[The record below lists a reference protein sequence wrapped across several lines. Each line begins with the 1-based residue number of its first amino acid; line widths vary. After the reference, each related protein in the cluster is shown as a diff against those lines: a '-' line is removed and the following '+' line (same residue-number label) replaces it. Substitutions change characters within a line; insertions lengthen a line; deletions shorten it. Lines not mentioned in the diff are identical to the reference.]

1 MVQEEAAKRTT
12 AEWVAFCDRVSIPC
26 MPVLSLA
33 DLPEDPHVKAV
44 GLFGT
49 AEHPSEGRYRTVR
62 SPVSFSTAPFR
73 IRRHAPRLGE
83 HTAEVLAEAGLSSQE
98 IQAVVRAGAAPA
110 PDRSAPIHIEETTDS
125 MTEQL
130 KFSITDGIARI
141 VLDRPE
147 RMNAFTFDMI
157 DAWTAALQRCR
168 TDDAVK
174 VVIVTGTGAAFC
186 SGGDI
191 VEMGDRL
198 AHTPEQRKSE
208 LFNRIERIPLA
219 LEDLDKPVI
228 AAVNGVATGAGMD
241 MALMCDLR
249 YSAQSARFAE
259 TYVKVGLVPGAGGAH
274 FLPRLVGVSK
284 ALELFLTG
292 DFVDAQEALR
302 IGLVNKVFPD
312 STLAEEVDKIAR
324 RMLKAPSLT
333 LRMTKR
339 AIYQGM
345 RNDLRTNLD
354 LISSHYAVITAT
366 EEHQDLVRS
375 FIAARSKKPGE

>member
-1 MVQEEAAKRTT
+1 
-12 AEWVAFCDRVSIPC
+12 
-26 MPVLSLA
+26 
-33 DLPEDPHVKAV
+33 
-44 GLFGT
+44 
-49 AEHPSEGRYRTVR
+49 
-62 SPVSFSTAPFR
+62 
-73 IRRHAPRLGE
+73 
-83 HTAEVLAEAGLSSQE
+83 
-98 IQAVVRAGAAPA
+98 
-110 PDRSAPIHIEETTDS
+110 
-125 MTEQL
+125 MTEHL
-130 KFSITDGIARI
+130 KFSIEDGIAKI

-147 RMNAFTFDMI
+147 RMNAFTFEMI

-174 VVIVTGTGAAFC
+174 VIILTGTGASFC

-198 AHTPEQRKSE
+198 DHTPEQRKNE

-241 MALMCDLR
+241 MALMCDIR
-249 YSAQSARFAE
+249 YAAQSARFAE
-259 TYVKVGLVPGAGGAH
+259 TYIKVGLVPGAGGAH

-292 DFVDAQEALR
+292 EFLDAQEALR
-302 IGLVNKVFPD
+302 IGIVNKVFPD
-312 STLAEEVDKIAR
+312 ATLMQEVEAIAR
-324 RMLKAPSLT
+324 RMIKAPSLT
-333 LRMTKR
+333 LRMIKR

-354 LISSHYAVITAT
+354 MISSHYAVITAT
-366 EEHQDLVRS
+366 QEHKDLVRS
-375 FIAARSKKPGE
+375 FIAAREKKRVD

>member
-1 MVQEEAAKRTT
+1 
-12 AEWVAFCDRVSIPC
+12 
-26 MPVLSLA
+26 
-33 DLPEDPHVKAV
+33 
-44 GLFGT
+44 
-49 AEHPSEGRYRTVR
+49 
-62 SPVSFSTAPFR
+62 
-73 IRRHAPRLGE
+73 
-83 HTAEVLAEAGLSSQE
+83 
-98 IQAVVRAGAAPA
+98 
-110 PDRSAPIHIEETTDS
+110 
-125 MTEQL
+125 MTSQL
-130 KFSITDGIARI
+130 KFSIADGIARI

-157 DAWTAALQRCR
+157 DAWTAALQQCR

-174 VVIVTGTGAAFC
+174 VVIVTGTGSAFC

-198 AHTPEQRKSE
+198 THTPEQRKNE
-208 LFNRIERIPLA
+208 LFHRIERIPLA

-249 YSAQSARFAE
+249 YAAQSARFAE

-292 DFVDAQEALR
+292 DFIDAQEALR
-302 IGLVNKVFPD
+302 IGLVNKVFGD
-312 STLAEEVDKIAR
+312 ETLAEEVDKIAR
-324 RMLKAPSLT
+324 RMLKAPGLT

-354 LISSHYAVITAT
+354 MISSHYAVITAT
-366 EEHQDLVRS
+366 EEHRDLVRS
-375 FIAARSKKPGE
+375 FIAARSKKTNE

>member
-1 MVQEEAAKRTT
+1 
-12 AEWVAFCDRVSIPC
+12 
-26 MPVLSLA
+26 
-33 DLPEDPHVKAV
+33 
-44 GLFGT
+44 
-49 AEHPSEGRYRTVR
+49 
-62 SPVSFSTAPFR
+62 
-73 IRRHAPRLGE
+73 
-83 HTAEVLAEAGLSSQE
+83 
-98 IQAVVRAGAAPA
+98 
-110 PDRSAPIHIEETTDS
+110 
-125 MTEQL
+125 MTQHL
-130 KFSITDGIARI
+130 KFTIEDGIAKI

-147 RMNAFTFDMI
+147 RMNAFTFEMI

-174 VVIVTGTGAAFC
+174 VIILTGTGASFC

-198 AHTPEQRKSE
+198 DQTPEQRKNE

-241 MALMCDLR
+241 MALMCDIR
-249 YSAQSARFAE
+249 YAAQSARFAE
-259 TYVKVGLVPGAGGAH
+259 TYIKVGLVPGAGGAH

-292 DFVDAQEALR
+292 EFLDAQEALR
-302 IGLVNKVFPD
+302 IGIVNKVFPD
-312 STLAEEVDKIAR
+312 ATLMQEVETIAR
-324 RMLKAPSLT
+324 RMIKAPALT
-333 LRMTKR
+333 LRMIKR

-354 LISSHYAVITAT
+354 MISSHYAVITAT
-366 EEHQDLVRS
+366 QEHKDLVRS
-375 FIAARSKKPGE
+375 FIAGREKKRGD

>member
-1 MVQEEAAKRTT
+1 
-12 AEWVAFCDRVSIPC
+12 
-26 MPVLSLA
+26 
-33 DLPEDPHVKAV
+33 
-44 GLFGT
+44 
-49 AEHPSEGRYRTVR
+49 
-62 SPVSFSTAPFR
+62 
-73 IRRHAPRLGE
+73 
-83 HTAEVLAEAGLSSQE
+83 
-98 IQAVVRAGAAPA
+98 
-110 PDRSAPIHIEETTDS
+110 

-130 KFSITDGIARI
+130 KFSIAEGIARI

-168 TDDAVK
+168 TDDAIK
-174 VVIVTGTGAAFC
+174 VVIVTGTGSAFC
-186 SGGDI
+186 SGGDV
-191 VEMGDRL
+191 VEMGERL
-198 AHTPEQRKSE
+198 DHTPEQRKHE
-208 LFNRIERIPLA
+208 LFHRIERIPLA

-249 YSAQSARFAE
+249 YAAKSARFAE

-312 STLAEEVDKIAR
+312 ATLTEEVDKIAR
-324 RMLKAPSLT
+324 RMANAPALT

-354 LISSHYAVITAT
+354 LISSHYAIITST
-366 EEHQDLVRS
+366 QEHKELVRS
-375 FIAARSKKPGE
+375 FIASRNKKRGE